1 MPGERYDPEA
11 RGLFQSLKAPE
22 KPKGKIKELRHQAK
36 AARSLKISA
45 RAIGDT
51 GLTSRRSASKALGGA
66 QTTLKAAKKG
76 VGLTDVEGLM
86 RHERS
91 IQSHTS
97 PLRKLEQKVRKIA
110 RKFDPIAKKKLPR
123 GPRTILGGFAV
134 PGIVRKM
141 TERVQ
146 SLESKGRSK
155 ARQAGGYT
163 PRGGGEA

>member
-1 MPGERYDPEA
+1 MPRERYDPEA
-11 RGLFQSLKAPE
+11 RGMFQSLRAPK

-51 GLTSRRSASKALGGA
+51 GLTSRRSASTALGGA
-66 QTTLKAAKKG
+66 RTTLKAAKKG

-91 IQSHTS
+91 IQSHRA
-97 PLRKLEQKVRKIA
+97 PLRKIEQKIRKIA
-110 RKFDPIAKKKLPR
+110 RKFDPIAKKKLPI
-123 GPRTILGGFAV
+123 GPRTLLGSFAV
-134 PGIVRKM
+134 PEIVRKM

-146 SLESKGRSK
+146 SLESKGKYK
-155 ARQAGGYT
+155 ALKEGGYL
-163 PRGGGEA
+163 PKGGGDA